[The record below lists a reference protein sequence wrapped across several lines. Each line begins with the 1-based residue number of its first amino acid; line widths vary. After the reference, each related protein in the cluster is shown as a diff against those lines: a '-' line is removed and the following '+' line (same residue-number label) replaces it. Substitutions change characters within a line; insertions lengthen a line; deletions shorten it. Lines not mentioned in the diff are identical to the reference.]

1 MEYYTKLFYNYKD
14 MTRAEIKKY
23 IKKKYKV
30 DIDVMNAKLDPE
42 LITSIKNTKG
52 FAPAYHMNKTHW
64 VNIEIGKVSDTKK
77 QGLRPLFLFDR
88 SGNRTRDSAV
98 RGRRLNRLTN
108 RPKYSLYNIAY
119 VGHILQAKNGARE
132 TRPCGW
138 EHILHIRTVEL
149 CEPHEPILLTI

>member
-23 IKKKYKV
+23 IKQKYKV

-64 VNIEIGKVSDTKK
+64 VSIEIGKVIDTKK
-77 QGLRPLFLFDR
+77 QGLRPLFF
-88 SGNRTRDSAV
+88 
-98 RGRRLNRLTN
+98 
-108 RPKYSLYNIAY
+108 I
-119 VGHILQAKNGARE
+119 
-132 TRPCGW
+132 
-138 EHILHIRTVEL
+138 
-149 CEPHEPILLTI
+149 